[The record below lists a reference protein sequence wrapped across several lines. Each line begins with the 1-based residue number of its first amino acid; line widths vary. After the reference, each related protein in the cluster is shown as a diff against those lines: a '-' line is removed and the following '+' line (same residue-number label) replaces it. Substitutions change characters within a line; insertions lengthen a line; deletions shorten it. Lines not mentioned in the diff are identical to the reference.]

1 MRTHKSK
8 RILPTSSSA
17 CSVLKRTL
25 QPTAGP
31 SRGCHGDS
39 DEARRPHGTWR
50 HGVGL
55 TFDPEPHGAV
65 RPIDAA
71 WKELSSQSQKKP
83 GHWRIR
89 RQREERKQW
98 GKRKDR
104 TGNASWEKNSKVGKD
119 SRIEREREMSW
130 AHQIDFIQCT
140 VLQWKVI
147 CVLSWNKSWTCSWRF
162 RVIQTF
168 RETLEVS
175 VSSKP
180 HPAHVPK

>member
-50 HGVGL
+50 HGEGL

-119 SRIEREREMSW
+119 SRIERERER
-130 AHQIDFIQCT
+130 D
-140 VLQWKVI
+140 
-147 CVLSWNKSWTCSWRF
+147 VLSASDRFHTLYCITVKSHLCFELKQELDVFLKVSRDSDLQRNTGG
-162 RVIQTF
+162 V
-168 RETLEVS
+168 REL
-175 VSSKP
+175 
-180 HPAHVPK
+180 